1 MNDIMNI
8 NTDNY
13 AVMAKAMG
21 FASENKKSSAKAVI
35 LPRFRIWHQPI
46 MGQAK
51 VNGKTSNV
59 EVVEGGSYRLE
70 IPSKEDPP
78 MPPMGGGGMP
88 GMM

>member
-51 VNGKTSNV
+51 VNGKTANV
-59 EVVEGGSYRLE
+59 EVVEGGSYRL
-70 IPSKEDPP
+70 
-78 MPPMGGGGMP
+78 
-88 GMM
+88 